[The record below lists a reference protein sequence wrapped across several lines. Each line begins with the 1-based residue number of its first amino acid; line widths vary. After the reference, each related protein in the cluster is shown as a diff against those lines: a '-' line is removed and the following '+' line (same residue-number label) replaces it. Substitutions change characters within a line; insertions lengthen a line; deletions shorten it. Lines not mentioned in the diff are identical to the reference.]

1 MWLSLRE
8 PRSLISNLATPS
20 IWGKPLSW
28 RILEGRL
35 GAGLPARGV
44 LWALFSCVLV
54 GNWEVGLPC
63 AGANALSRGFADS
76 LASVQCSLL
85 AVHLSSSPLESSK
98 NEKNKK
104 NESSPGT
111 KSSLPC
117 CRSFVPLLGTSGC
130 WCCACSP
137 LKAQII
143 EFKPTLNLNPQRQ
156 RVRCCGGEQWPGHR
170 RDHQHHCTHL
180 VSRSW
185 GQQLLLLPQNP
196 CFQPGNGLC
205 PSGRWVRGSFSSFSV
220 PGSAGA
226 DVQCSPTRLP
236 PR

>member
-104 NESSPGT
+104 KKNHLLAQNPP
-111 KSSLPC
+111 SLAAGAL
-117 CRSFVPLLGTSGC
+117 FLFLGHQAADAVLVPLSRHR
-130 WCCACSP
+130 S
-137 LKAQII
+137 
-143 EFKPTLNLNPQRQ
+143 LNLNPQRQ